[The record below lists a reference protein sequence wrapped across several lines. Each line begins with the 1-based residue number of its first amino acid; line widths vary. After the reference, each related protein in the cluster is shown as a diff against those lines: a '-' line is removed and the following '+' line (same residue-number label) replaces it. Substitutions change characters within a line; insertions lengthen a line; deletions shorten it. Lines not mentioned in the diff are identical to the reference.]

1 MIFIDLI
8 DVQYWLKASDF
19 EDYKNIS
26 ALDMIHRLENR
37 EKLDKIAFKYLEP
50 IVRKEIRIENRD
62 LYTFRVEV
70 KPEYKK
76 LMI

>member
-1 MIFIDLI
+1 MTALQMIQDLEEKGT
-8 DVQYWLKASDF
+8 LNK
-19 EDYKNIS
+19 IS
-26 ALDMIHRLENR
+26 
-37 EKLDKIAFKYLEP
+37 FKYLEP

-76 LMI
+76 YNYEK

>member
-1 MIFIDLI
+1 MIQF
-8 DVQYWLKASDF
+8 
-19 EDYKNIS
+19 
-26 ALDMIHRLENR
+26 LEQNS
-37 EKLDKIAFKYLEP
+37 KLCKKSFKYLEP

-76 LMI
+76 LLI